1 MSTLRLRGHV
11 DDKHRLI
18 VQAPLTVPPG
28 PVEVELILPDPAGED
43 AAGAAWEQGVAQQW
57 ADELGDPRQ
66 DIYTLTDGEPVD
78 DAR

>member
-11 DDKHRLI
+11 DDKHRL
-18 VQAPLTVPPG
+18 VAQAPATVPPG

-43 AAGAAWEQGVAQQW
+43 DAGVAWQQGVALEW
-57 ADELGDPRQ
+57 AEELGDARQ
-66 DIYTLTDGEPVD
+66 DIYTLSDGEPVD